1 MAGIPPL
8 IGFFSKQFVLY
19 AALQNGFYLTSILAI
34 IVSVISAS
42 YYLKIV
48 KLLISENENETDTE
62 SESESTDLLGLVSL
76 EKGNKEVI
84 GLTNVHSFIISTLT
98 LILLLFFIKPSL
110 ILNSTQLLSLS
121 LFYT

>member
-48 KLLISENENETDTE
+48 KLLISANENETNTE
-62 SESESTDLLGLVSL
+62 SESTELLGLGL
-76 EKGNKEVI
+76 EKENKEVI
-84 GLTNVHSFIISTLT
+84 VLTNVHSFIISTLT